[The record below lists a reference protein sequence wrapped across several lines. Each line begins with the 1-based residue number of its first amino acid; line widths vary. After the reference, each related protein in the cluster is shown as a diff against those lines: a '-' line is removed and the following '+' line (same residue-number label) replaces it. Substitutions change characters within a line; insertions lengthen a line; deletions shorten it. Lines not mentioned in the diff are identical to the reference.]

1 MKTLLVVDD
10 HPIVIEGIQSV
21 LSHHG
26 YKVVK
31 ATTPQQALSLAEN
44 LPQIDI
50 FVIDLSL
57 NEGTDG
63 LDLIREIREAGIE
76 KPSIVYTMHEELWNI
91 ATLMKADVDGI
102 VLKGD
107 NVNELLLAV
116 EEVADG
122 HRYISRSFEKRRS
135 EVLNTKGIL
144 SEKDIEVI
152 RRIAAGESTKD
163 ISRAMFLSEKA
174 VEYHRGNILRKLCAK
189 TISEATTRAIRLG
202 IVTSILLCA
211 AVPSHLRA
219 SVPVEVDLGLSV
231 NWADRNLGAESPDSA
246 GGFYAFGE
254 AFTKEKYDWST
265 YTHCDGDILEQHYFG
280 TDCIAGTEFDAAATV
295 LGDGWRLPTIA
306 ECEELIAASLVSIEP
321 AGGTSYATLVFNAAN
336 GNSIRFPI
344 VGYMSLGRVV
354 YENMEGHCWTAELY
368 NESGEED
375 GFSYSM
381 NTPFYFSLCSREGQS
396 PTIWEGSPHLGF
408 QVRPVRDKSSEVS
421 DITLSSDSPVESIH
435 NIQGLYVGKDAAA
448 LPQGVYIMRF
458 ADGRVIKTVIRR

>member
-10 HPIVIEGIQSV
+10 HPIVLEGIQSV
-21 LSHHG
+21 LSRHG

-57 NEGTDG
+57 NEGFDG
-63 LDLIREIREAGIE
+63 LELIREIREKGIQ
-76 KPSIVYTMHEELWNI
+76 KPAIVYTMHEELWNI
-91 ATLMKADVDGI
+91 STIMKADVEGI

-174 VEYHRGNILRKLCAK
+174 VEYHWGNILRKLCAK

-202 IVTSILLCA
+202 IVT
-211 AVPSHLRA
+211 
-219 SVPVEVDLGLSV
+219 
-231 NWADRNLGAESPDSA
+231 
-246 GGFYAFGE
+246 
-254 AFTKEKYDWST
+254 
-265 YTHCDGDILEQHYFG
+265 
-280 TDCIAGTEFDAAATV
+280 
-295 LGDGWRLPTIA
+295 
-306 ECEELIAASLVSIEP
+306 
-321 AGGTSYATLVFNAAN
+321 
-336 GNSIRFPI
+336 
-344 VGYMSLGRVV
+344 
-354 YENMEGHCWTAELY
+354 
-368 NESGEED
+368 
-375 GFSYSM
+375 
-381 NTPFYFSLCSREGQS
+381 
-396 PTIWEGSPHLGF
+396 
-408 QVRPVRDKSSEVS
+408 
-421 DITLSSDSPVESIH
+421 
-435 NIQGLYVGKDAAA
+435 
-448 LPQGVYIMRF
+448 
-458 ADGRVIKTVIRR
+458 